1 MSNNSPLDPRL
12 RLPYSIG
19 TGIAK
24 GGNKE
29 ILGYLDS
36 LRTQGFC
43 AIEGVI
49 PEKKIDEVRKS
60 VLLGRSLLE
69 RDRQVEKTKRV
80 ELEKERLHREKTAD
94 IELTDPVRPPAP
106 PHAELCDIS
115 RNETL
120 AEYLAE
126 KRVLQV
132 AKAIMDPHIRILQ
145 TEVNK
150 SSRPAEKP
158 ITQEQKKRRVWH
170 SDWPHDLS
178 AYGPTEEEPWNHCGA
193 IAQPFPDVCMALS
206 TIWFLGPEDVTP
218 FNGGTWVVPGSH
230 KDPRNPR
237 GPDDGIDDRA
247 AIPGEFQISVP
258 AGSVFIQDTRI
269 WHSNALNQSEQERTA
284 VVVRYGPWWLS
295 GNEFGNLHS
304 GGKTIST
311 YVPKDVY
318 ERFSPDVQ
326 LLYRH
331 LTEGVE
337 DVIQPENQKK
347 AMRARFL
354 DQPHLRDPD
363 VIRDNGHVIAGEMNA
378 EEWRKNQENF

>member
-1 MSNNSPLDPRL
+1 M
-12 RLPYSIG
+12 PYSIE
-19 TGIAK
+19 TGIPK
-24 GGNKE
+24 GGNTE
-29 ILGYLDS
+29 ITGYLDS
-36 LRTQGFC
+36 LRAQGFC

-49 PEKKIDEVRKS
+49 PREKVEEVRES
-60 VLLGRSLLE
+60 VLLGRRLLE
-69 RDRQVEKTKRV
+69 QDRQIEKQKRV
-80 ELEKERLHREKTAD
+80 ELEKERLGRDGKSA
-94 IELTDPVRPPAP
+94 IEIAEPVRPPVAP
-106 PHAELCDIS
+106 DAELCDIS
-115 RNETL
+115 RNETF
-120 AEYLAE
+120 AKYLAE
-126 KRVLQV
+126 SRVLRV
-132 AKAIMDPHIRILQ
+132 AKAIMDPHVRILQ

-158 ITQEQKKRRVWH
+158 ITEEQKNRRVWH

-178 AYGPTEEEPWNHCGA
+178 AYGPTEDEPWNHCGA

-206 TIWFLGPEDVTP
+206 TIWYLGPEDVSSY
-218 FNGGTWVVPGSH
+218 NGGTWVVPGSH

-247 AIPGEFQISVP
+247 PIPGEFQISVP

-269 WHSNALNQSEQERTA
+269 WHSNALNQSDHERTA

-304 GGKTIST
+304 GGKTINT
-311 YVPKDVY
+311 YVPKDVF

-331 LTEGVE
+331 LAAGVE
-337 DVIQPENQKK
+337 DVLQPENQRK

-354 DQPHLRDPD
+354 DQPHLRNPD
-363 VIRDNGHVIAGEMNA
+363 RIANNDHIIVGAMTA
-378 EEWRKNQENF
+378 EEWRTNQESL

>member
-1 MSNNSPLDPRL
+1 MNNNYSLDPRL
-12 RLPYSIG
+12 SLPYSIG
-19 TGIAK
+19 TGIPK
-24 GGNKE
+24 GGETE
-29 ILGYLDS
+29 IAGYLES

-43 AIEGVI
+43 AIENVI
-49 PEKKIDEVRKS
+49 PREKVEEVRES
-60 VLLGRSLLE
+60 VLLGRRLLE
-69 RDRQVEKTKRV
+69 QDRQIEKQKRV
-80 ELEKERLHREKTAD
+80 ELEKERLNRDVKSA
-94 IELTDPVRPPAP
+94 IEITEPVRPPVAP
-106 PHAELCDIS
+106 NAELCDVA
-115 RNETL
+115 RNETFAKHL
-120 AEYLAE
+120 AES
-126 KRVLQV
+126 RVLRV
-132 AKAIMDPHIRILQ
+132 AKAIMDPHVRILQ

-158 ITQEQKKRRVWH
+158 ITEEQKNRRVWH

-178 AYGPTEEEPWNHCGA
+178 AYGPTEDEPWNHCGA
-193 IAQPFPDVCMALS
+193 VAQPFPDVCMALS

-218 FNGGTWVVPGSH
+218 YNGGTWVVPGSH

-269 WHSNALNQSEQERTA
+269 WHSNALNQSDQERTA

-304 GGKTIST
+304 GGKTIKT
-311 YVPKDVY
+311 YVPKDIFK
-318 ERFSPDVQ
+318 RFSPAVQ

-331 LTEGVE
+331 LAEGVE
-337 DVIQPENQKK
+337 DVLQPENQKN

-354 DQPHLRDPD
+354 DQPHLRNPD
-363 VIRDNGHVIAGEMNA
+363 KISNNDHIIAGAMTA
-378 EEWRKNQENF
+378 EEWRKNQENA

>member
-1 MSNNSPLDPRL
+1 V
-12 RLPYSIG
+12 PYSIE
-19 TGIAK
+19 TGIPK
-24 GGNKE
+24 GGNTE
-29 ILGYLDS
+29 ITGYLDS
-36 LRTQGFC
+36 LRAQGFC

-49 PEKKIDEVRKS
+49 PREKVEEVRES
-60 VLLGRSLLE
+60 VLLGRRLLE
-69 RDRQVEKTKRV
+69 QDRQIEKQKRV
-80 ELEKERLHREKTAD
+80 ELEKERLGRDGKSA
-94 IELTDPVRPPAP
+94 IEIAEPVRPPVAP
-106 PHAELCDIS
+106 DAELCDIS
-115 RNETL
+115 RNETF
-120 AEYLAE
+120 AKYLAE
-126 KRVLQV
+126 SRVLRV
-132 AKAIMDPHIRILQ
+132 AKAIMDPHVRILQ

-158 ITQEQKKRRVWH
+158 ITEEQKNRRVWH

-178 AYGPTEEEPWNHCGA
+178 AYGPTEDEPWNHCGA

-206 TIWFLGPEDVTP
+206 TIWYLGPEDVSSY
-218 FNGGTWVVPGSH
+218 NGGTWVVPGSH

-247 AIPGEFQISVP
+247 PIPGEFQISVP

-269 WHSNALNQSEQERTA
+269 WHSNALNQSDHERTA

-304 GGKTIST
+304 GGKTINT
-311 YVPKDVY
+311 YVPKDVF

-331 LTEGVE
+331 LAAGVE
-337 DVIQPENQKK
+337 DVLQPENQRK

-354 DQPHLRDPD
+354 DQPHLRNPD
-363 VIRDNGHVIAGEMNA
+363 RIANNDHIIVGAMTA
-378 EEWRKNQENF
+378 EEWRTNQESL